1 MVTSHSKDCLLQEAP
16 KHTTLSNTPAP
27 TACLRHFH
35 PSTETWVLHACVS
48 PLPGQR
54 TVVLYSFTGSGT
66 LPEDVANLPLM
77 YAESEARLEGGDSV
91 WMWEAQEPLTLESP
105 GSLFP
110 RRSQNSMPINCSK
123 SFSFQ
128 ADDRQL
134 SRKFFLCNSVTPGF
148 YLIRLSVHP
157 RHLSGYPTVSLIK
170 RGKGKTFFLLLTF

>member
-1 MVTSHSKDCLLQEAP
+1 MVTPHSKDCLLQEAP
-16 KHTTLSNTPAP
+16 KHTTLSNTSAP

-48 PLPGQR
+48 PLPSQR

-66 LPEDVANLPLM
+66 LPEDGTNLPLM
-77 YAESEARLEGGDSV
+77 YAESGARQEGGDSV

-110 RRSQNSMPINCSK
+110 RIPCQLTVQSLSPSRLKTSNS
-123 SFSFQ
+123 
-128 ADDRQL
+128 L
-134 SRKFFLCNSVTPGF
+134 GNSSCAIPVTPGF

-157 RHLSGYPTVSLIK
+157 RHLNGYPTVSLIK
-170 RGKGKTFFLLLTF
+170 RGKGKTFFFSY